1 MPVNRKYIILLFM
14 LVLASCIDPFEP
26 LIEERQEV
34 MVIEGVI
41 TDQPGIHRVKVSRS
55 TPYNDPSFMAVQGC
69 VVSVED
75 NLGNITHY
83 SESWETPGI
92 YEAWLDEPFL
102 GVGKSYALHVLGPN
116 GKLYQSDHDTLLAC
130 PPVDS
135 IYYEN
140 SSIFDPETDKSYQG
154 LQFYNNMIG
163 ENGGCRNY
171 RWKLTETWEYHSPY
185 TADYVW
191 LYGNFVSLLEDTVST
206 CYLTEPIRT
215 VYAASTNLLTEN
227 RLVRNK
233 LHYVSN
239 QTPRLGIRYSLLIE
253 QQSLSEQAYR
263 YWNELK
269 AQSDQSASLYETQP
283 ASVPGNIYNNNSNEK
298 VLGCFYAT
306 QAQEKRVF
314 IEAEEL
320 DFTVGFY
327 TCVLDTIQDFSGFV
341 PENYYY
347 LFSLAMIPPGPPW
360 LKGPKRC
367 FDCTEW
373 GGENEKPDFW

>member
-41 TDQPGIHRVKVSRS
+41 TDQPGIHQVKVSRS
-55 TPYNDPSFMAVQGC
+55 TPYNDPSFMPVQGC
-69 VVSVED
+69 VVTVED
-75 NLGNITHY
+75 EQGNMEHY
-83 SESWETPGI
+83 TEHWNTPGI
-92 YEAWLDEPFL
+92 YEAWLDKPFL
-102 GVGKSYALHVLGPN
+102 GVGKSYALNVTSPQGIT
-116 GKLYQSDHDTLLAC
+116 YYSEHDTLLAC

-135 IYYEN
+135 VYYEVM
-140 SSIFDPETDKSYQG
+140 SVFDPTAGKSYDG
-154 LQFYNNMIG
+154 LQFYNNVLG
-163 ENGGCRNY
+163 EDGGTANY

-185 TADYVW
+185 TGDYIWINGHVQ
-191 LYGNFVSLLEDTVST
+191 SLLEDTISA

-215 VYAASTNLLTEN
+215 VYAASTDLLTEN
-227 RLVRNK
+227 RLVKNK

-239 QTPRLGIRYSLLIE
+239 QTPRLGIRYSLLVD
-253 QQSLSEQAYR
+253 QQSLSGQAYR

-269 AQSDQSASLYETQP
+269 AQSDQSSSLYETQP
-283 ASVPGNIYNNNSNEK
+283 ASVPGNIYSYNSNEK

-306 QAQEKRVF
+306 QVQEKRIFV
-314 IEAEEL
+314 EEEL

-327 TCVLDTIQDFSGFV
+327 TCVLDTIQDFSSFV

-347 LFSLAMIPPGPPW
+347 LFSLAQLPPGPPW

-367 FDCTEW
+367 FECTEW